1 MNTKIETPVNGHLW
15 ILTGPR
21 GSGKTTLCRRLA
33 AEAQSLGWDVAG
45 VVSPAVFEG
54 SEKSGIEALD
64 LRSGERRQ
72 FAHRPADPDG
82 TPSRR
87 PGWVYD
93 PIALAWGNQ
102 ILSSAI
108 PCDMLVVDELGPLEF
123 EAGQGWT
130 AGLKALDSR
139 AYQVALVT
147 IRPELLAA
155 ARLRWPFAGVVD
167 MESAEFDLDP
177 LEVQASGKDLET
189 E

>member
-1 MNTKIETPVNGHLW
+1 MNAKIESPVNGHLW

-54 SEKSGIEALD
+54 GDKSGIEALD
-64 LRSGERRQ
+64 LRSKESRLFARR
-72 FAHRPADPDG
+72 PVDPDG
-82 TPSRR
+82 APSHR

-102 ILSSAI
+102 ILRSAI

-123 EAGQGWT
+123 EAGQGWN

-155 ARLRWPFAGVVD
+155 ARQRWPFAGVVD
-167 MESAEFDLDP
+167 MESAESDLYP
-177 LEVQASGKDLET
+177 LGVQTSSKDLNT

>member
-1 MNTKIETPVNGHLW
+1 MSAKIESPVNGHLW

-45 VVSPAVFEG
+45 VVSPAVFDG
-54 SEKSGIEALD
+54 GDKTGIEALD

-72 FAHRPADPDG
+72 FA
-82 TPSRR
+82 RR
-87 PGWVYD
+87 PGAPSHRSGWVYD
-93 PIALAWGNQ
+93 PLALAWGNQ

-123 EAGQGWT
+123 EAGQGWN

-155 ARLRWPFAGVVD
+155 ARQRWPFAGVVD
-167 MESAEFDLDP
+167 MESAESDLDGF
-177 LEVQASGKDLET
+177 EVQTTRKDLEA